1 MIQLASGILGA
12 IAATLT
18 LGAVH
23 LEVAA
28 GNDLFGPRHLVSSQ
42 GSQSISGSIDRTNK
56 GDRLD
61 IPMAGEP
68 AQGITLSFK
77 LPGAADSSV
86 MMRVPASVVARNLPA
101 TPKTSASS
109 GKRMI
114 ACEPSVSVLTPVA
127 KQLEP
132 ARCVT

>member
-12 IAATLT
+12 VAATLT

-23 LEVAA
+23 LEVAT

-42 GSQSISGSIDRTNK
+42 SEDAIAGSVDRTNK
-56 GDRLD
+56 GDRLE
-61 IPMAGEP
+61 IPVAGEP
-68 AQGITLSFK
+68 AQNLTLSFK

-86 MMRVPASVVARNLPA
+86 MMRVPVRAVVRNLPA
-101 TPKTSASS
+101 TPKTSASN

-114 ACEPSVSVLTPVA
+114 ACETSVSVLTPAA